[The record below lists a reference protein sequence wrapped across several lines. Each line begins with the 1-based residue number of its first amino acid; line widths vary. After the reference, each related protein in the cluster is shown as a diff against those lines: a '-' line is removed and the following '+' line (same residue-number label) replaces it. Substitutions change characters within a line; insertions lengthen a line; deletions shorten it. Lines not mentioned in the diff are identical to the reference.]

1 MLRLLL
7 AFPLCLLLA
16 CEGNSGSQGPKGPK
30 GDTGPQGPVGPV
42 GPPGPVGPQ
51 GPQGVAGMPGP
62 QGAIGGGHY
71 TAREDLYCVRKT
83 GAAAGGALVEVQ
95 CEEVDDLPISGRCG
109 GSGSNEATVLRV
121 NMSRNWDAPSTPAG
135 WSCSWALA
143 AAMGSPPPA
152 FPNAQA
158 EICCVRSR

>member
-1 MLRLLL
+1 MLRVLL

-16 CEGNSGSQGPKGPK
+16 CDGSSSGSQGPK
-30 GDTGPQGPVGPV
+30 GDTGPQGPAGPA
-42 GPPGPVGPQ
+42 GPQGPVGPQ

-83 GAAAGGALVEVQ
+83 GTTAGSSQLEVQ

-109 GSGSNEATVLRV
+109 GSGSNEATVLRL
-121 NMSRNWDAPSTPAG
+121 NTSSNWDAPTAKAG
-135 WSCSWALA
+135 WACRWALA

-152 FPNAQA
+152 FPLAQA